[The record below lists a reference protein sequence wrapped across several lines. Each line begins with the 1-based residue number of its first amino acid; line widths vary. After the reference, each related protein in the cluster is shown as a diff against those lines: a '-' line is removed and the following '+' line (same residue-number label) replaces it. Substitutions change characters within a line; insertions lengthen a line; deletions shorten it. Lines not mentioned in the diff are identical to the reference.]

1 MARKS
6 RRTDPDA
13 PQAPLTAT
21 EVRSVA
27 RALQSI
33 LVELQG
39 GAAFQLTR
47 LTRVKP
53 LCADEAAARQ
63 FAAFIAGR
71 ALARLTA
78 KGQAQPS
85 YASAEQWASLMAL
98 APEGVTRLEQY
109 LAGPT
114 PQLAQALHEHARN
127 LYRAQSQQQHIPYG
141 AARVIVCWEALLIET
156 AIRLALARSPEERAR
171 YGYEVTSDYVR
182 RYRSDSGEGLNR
194 DSAEPLA
201 EVVSFWMGY
210 ADALATAEA
219 AAKQAG

>member
-1 MARKS
+1 MARKP
-6 RRTDPDA
+6 RRTASDA
-13 PQAPLTAT
+13 PPAPLGAT
-21 EVRSVA
+21 KVRSVA
-27 RALQSI
+27 RALQAI

-39 GAAFQLTR
+39 GASFQLTR

-53 LCADEAAARQ
+53 LCADQVAARQ
-63 FAAFIAGR
+63 FAVFIAGR
-71 ALARLTA
+71 ALVRLQA

-85 YASAEQWASLMAL
+85 YATAEQWAALMAL

-114 PQLAQALHEHARN
+114 PELEQALRDHAHT

-141 AARVIVCWEALLIET
+141 AARVIVCWEAMLIET
-156 AIRLALARSPEERAR
+156 AIKLALARSPEERAR
-171 YGYEVTSDYVR
+171 YGYELTSDYVR
-182 RYRSDSGEGLNR
+182 RYRSDTGEGLNQ

-210 ADALATAEA
+210 ADTLATAEI
-219 AAKQAG
+219 AAKRAR